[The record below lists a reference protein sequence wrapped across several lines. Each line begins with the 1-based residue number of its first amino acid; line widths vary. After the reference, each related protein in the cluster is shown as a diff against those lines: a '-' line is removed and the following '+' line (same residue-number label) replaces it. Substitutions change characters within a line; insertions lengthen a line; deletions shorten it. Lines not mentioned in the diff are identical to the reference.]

1 MILQKELIFD
11 RIKDSGYYFWT
22 LFLQQG
28 FKNTSHLMTYTGNDF
43 EESDTHETKIEKSIN
58 RLKAI
63 VDSFPPDAV
72 FVIEI
77 KNSKNA
83 NGSGII
89 GQLQFSNAQQAQI
102 GANAQPQTTML
113 NGIPESYLKGV
124 EDRLQKEFQISFEN
138 WKAEERKKQI
148 EREFERREA
157 EIAEKEKNLK
167 ELQKGYESGVAKTAD
182 VLVEAAKKIINYFMP
197 EISSKKQASANVL
210 SGTQQTTKEDIKD
223 VKADKV
229 DEYAA
234 YLYNNFSVNEI
245 DEKFKTLK
253 NDVENKNTA
262 AKQ

>member
-11 RIKDSGYYFWT
+11 RIKDSGYFFWT

-28 FKNTSHLMTYTGNDF
+28 FKNTSHLMTYLGNDF
-43 EESDTHETKIEKSIN
+43 EETDTNETKIDKSIN

-63 VDSFPPDAV
+63 IDSFPSDAV

-89 GQLQFSNAQQAQI
+89 GQLQFSNSQPQPAQQATT
-102 GANAQPQTTML
+102 QTIL

-124 EDRLQKEFQISFEN
+124 EERLQKEFQISFEN
-138 WKAEERKKQI
+138 WKAEEKKKQI

-157 EIAEKEKNLK
+157 ELIEKEKNLK

-197 EISSKKQASANVL
+197 EITTKTAQTQL
-210 SGTQQTTKEDIKD
+210 SGTQQIQQTQQD

-234 YLYNNFSVNEI
+234 FLYNNFSESEI
-245 DEKFKTLK
+245 EEKFKNLK

-262 AKQ
+262 SK

>member
-28 FKNTSHLMTYTGNDF
+28 FKNTSHLMTYTGNDI
-43 EESDTHETKIEKSIN
+43 EESDTHETNIEKSIN

-102 GANAQPQTTML
+102 GANAQQQTTML

-124 EDRLQKEFQISFEN
+124 EDRLQKEFQISFE
-138 WKAEERKKQI
+138 
-148 EREFERREA
+148 
-157 EIAEKEKNLK
+157 
-167 ELQKGYESGVAKTAD
+167 
-182 VLVEAAKKIINYFMP
+182 
-197 EISSKKQASANVL
+197 ISHFLISPHP
-210 SGTQQTTKEDIKD
+210 QQGI
-223 VKADKV
+223 
-229 DEYAA
+229 
-234 YLYNNFSVNEI
+234 
-245 DEKFKTLK
+245 
-253 NDVENKNTA
+253 
-262 AKQ
+262 